1 MSSAPPEIP
10 IAKKTYLS
18 ASSDD
23 NSSDEEEA
31 VLNAGKTVDIQ
42 SNGTANEKKQRL
54 RSEVK
59 FSLLTPFS
67 WERVWL
73 QIILI
78 CIIVI
83 KTTKMKLHVMLAF
96 INGMKTIL
104 V

>member
-42 SNGTANEKKQRL
+42 SNGTANEKSQRL

-59 FSLLTPFS
+59 FSLLKCSLVLKGLVVLIQGGTLFADAVTINQPMDVFS
-67 WERVWL
+67 
-73 QIILI
+73 
-78 CIIVI
+78 
-83 KTTKMKLHVMLAF
+83 KD
-96 INGMKTIL
+96 
-104 V
+104 